1 MRCAILLSLL
11 AAGCTPLGWRRT
23 EFPLQPYRSR
33 QFEIWSHGTAARW
46 HGVRI
51 GWDSV
56 SGIPYN
62 QPLKCDSCRQSI
74 ARTAVDSICSA
85 KPSAGNIVGTVVV
98 LTALLVL

>member
-11 AAGCTPLGWRRT
+11 AAGCTPMGWRRT
-23 EFPLQPYRSR
+23 EFPPQPYRSR

-62 QPLKCDSCRQSI
+62 QPLKCTSCRQSI

-85 KPSAGNIVGTVVV
+85 RQSAGSIVGTVVV